1 MRRQMMGLLL
11 VVLMVGTAVRPARA
25 EEQLSYGQQ
34 AGWGFAA
41 MGTNLLYIPAKV
53 TYIIVASLTGALVY
67 GLTLGNTRAV
77 DAIFSPALGG
87 TYVVSPAMLR
97 GDEPI
102 FFFGESIQD

>member
-1 MRRQMMGLLL
+1 MRRTIVSVMLI
-11 VVLMVGTAVRPARA
+11 VFVTIATVGSARG
-25 EEQLSYGQQ
+25 EEEYSYGQQ

-41 MGTNLLYIPAKV
+41 VGANLLYIPAKV
-53 TYIIVASLTGALVY
+53 TYVIVACVTGGLVY

-87 TYVVSPAMLR
+87 TYVLSPAMMR

-102 FFFGESIQD
+102 FFFGESIPD

>member
-1 MRRQMMGLLL
+1 MRRQIISVSLI
-11 VVLMVGTAVRPARA
+11 VLMTVATVGVARG
-25 EEQLSYGQQ
+25 EENLSYGRQ

-41 MGTNLLYIPAKV
+41 VGTNLLYIPAKV
-53 TYIIVASLTGALVY
+53 TYVVIACITGGLVY

-87 TYVVSPAMLR
+87 TYVISPAMMR

-102 FFFGESIQD
+102 FFFGESLPD